1 MSLLNVGIDL
11 SSIVQKL
18 ALHMAWIVNAILS
31 VDLIL
36 TFESLLIPFRIRF
49 EQACVRPIVLVSC
62 EVMPFCG
69 VDVRSCSLSQKLNSG
84 VFFVE
89 VRLILK

>member
-36 TFESLLIPFRIRF
+36 TFESLLIPFRIGF
-49 EQACVRPIVLVSC
+49 EQACIRSIVLVSC

-69 VDVRSCSLSQKLNSG
+69 VDVRSSSLSQKLNSG